1 MSFLKHLAN
10 SLVFK
15 FVWIFFVLNAF
26 TLLRFLSKKCLPSYG
41 KSNVSLEELF
51 NSDDEV
57 FDHFASVAEELI
69 SELKK
74 SKYPQ
79 SAMSLIGLMGT
90 INSLKLAAFDLA
102 EETDTHLYAIKTML
116 RPAIEHFLR
125 FSYLHME
132 LVEHKNDAAGLE
144 YRKYCAIS
152 ETIALIKSQFAL
164 EADRDIQTRVLKK
177 LRQID
182 GFEISNRQ
190 LEQIVAKWSYKNIA
204 RKLDRQLNKDKEGLN
219 FIRQLVSTYSELSS
233 FVHGGINAEVY
244 YHSAFASETLDKEVK
259 REVSLF
265 SFLAATARSHMLMLG
280 CHLNPKFQTPY
291 NEYSKKMVRLLGSMD
306 DA

>member
-1 MSFLKHLAN
+1 MDA
-10 SLVFK
+10 
-15 FVWIFFVLNAF
+15 
-26 TLLRFLSKKCLPSYG
+26 
-41 KSNVSLEELF
+41 SLEELF
-51 NSDDEV
+51 SNDDET
-57 FDHFASVAEELI
+57 FDYFASLAEELI

-79 SAMSLIGLMGT
+79 SAISLMGLMGT

-132 LVEHKNDAAGLE
+132 IVERKSDVAGLE

-152 ETIALIKSQFAL
+152 ETIALIKSQFTL
-164 EADRDIQTRVLKK
+164 EADKDIQTRVLKK

-204 RKLDRQLNKDKEGLN
+204 RKLDRKLNKDKERLD

-244 YHSAFASETLDKEVK
+244 YHSTFASGTLDKEVK
-259 REVSLF
+259 REVSMF

-280 CHLNPKFQTPY
+280 CHLNPKFQNYY
-291 NEYSKKMVRLLGSMD
+291 NEYSKKMVRLLGSMND
-306 DA
+306 T